1 MFINDLP
8 NVFKN
13 VNNMN
18 LNLYCD
24 DTQLTVYANSDVELT
39 NLLQIYMDNLKYWF
53 DINNLK
59 LNIQKTKIL
68 SYFNITLTNDIK
80 LL

>member
-68 SYFNITLTNDIK
+68 SYFNITLNNDIK